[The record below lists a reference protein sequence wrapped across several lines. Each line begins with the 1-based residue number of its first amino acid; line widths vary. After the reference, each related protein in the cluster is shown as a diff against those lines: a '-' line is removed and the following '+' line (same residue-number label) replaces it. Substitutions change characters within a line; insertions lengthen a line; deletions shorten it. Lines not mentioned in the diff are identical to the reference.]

1 VIVTADP
8 SNDGWLSAHG
18 IVPVKSVHLMAD
30 EVWLANCRFT
40 SHRER
45 EICYTGP
52 AGAAIGQTKFSVG
65 TADHVQAPT
74 LAGMCE
80 SASTE

>member
-8 SNDGWLSAHG
+8 SNDGWLSAHA
-18 IVPVKSVHLMAD
+18 IVPVKAVHLAD

-45 EICYTGP
+45 KIVTRAQQGLP
-52 AGAAIGQTKFSVG
+52 
-65 TADHVQAPT
+65 
-74 LAGMCE
+74 LARR
-80 SASTE
+80 SFP